1 MLGVAVLGLGRI
13 GPTHARVVSQTDGVA
28 LKAVAEMDEAKL
40 GSVVDGLSDVT
51 GYGEYRDALARDD
64 VQVVVICLPHWLHEQ
79 AAIDA
84 AEAGKH
90 IFIEKPLAISVAG
103 CDRIIEAARRNNVT
117 LMPAHTQRYYPVVA
131 RTKEILDSGELGELI
146 MAVDTWYKPLKPDAR
161 PPWMLERKMGG
172 GMALMDGVHLID
184 RMLWIFGADVESVSA
199 SVGNPVYPEVPA
211 DDTSMAFMR
220 WRNGKVATVS
230 RIAYRTGVTSYG
242 ADFFCTNGQV
252 RFRIAYGGQG
262 TTSVW
267 VGKNEEYTEVDVPQF
282 NSLERQFAEF
292 VQALQEGREPPITAA
307 HGRQVIEVMEAMDR
321 SSETGREV
329 LF

>member
-13 GPTHARVVSQTDGVA
+13 RPTHARVVSRTDGVE

-40 GSVVDGLSDVT
+40 GPVVDDLPGVT
-51 GYGEYRDALARDD
+51 GYGEYREALARDD
-64 VQVVVICLPHWLHEQ
+64 VQVAVICLPHWLHEQ
-79 AAIDA
+79 AAVDA

-90 IFIEKPLAISVAG
+90 IFIEKPLANSVAG
-103 CDRIIEAARRNNVT
+103 CDRIIDSARRNNVT

-131 RTKEILDSGELGELI
+131 RTKQILDSGEVGELI
-146 MAVDTWYKPLKPDAR
+146 MAVDTWYKPLNPEAR

-184 RMLWIFGADVESVSA
+184 RMLWIFGDDIQSVTA
-199 SVGNPVYPEVPA
+199 SVGNPVYPEGLA
-211 DDTSMAFMR
+211 DDTSMAFLR
-220 WRNGKVATVS
+220 WRGGKVATVS
-230 RIAYRTGVTSYG
+230 RIAFRTGVTSYG

-252 RFRIAYGGQG
+252 RFRIAYGGHG

-267 VGKNEEYTEVDVPQF
+267 VGKNEEYAEVDVPQF
-282 NSLERQFAEF
+282 DSLERQFTEF
-292 VQALQEGREPPITAA
+292 VESLQEGREPPITGA

-329 LF
+329 LL